1 MDTWGISGSLFLV
14 LYLAQF
20 GVILFVVT
28 LAPRWVLAVPDGRP
42 AVPPRIDAYEAAYL
56 NGGGSLVAATAFSN
70 LLRGGFVANTARRG
84 RWVRLAATRAAPPA

>member
-28 LAPRWVLAVPDGRP
+28 LARRWVLAVRDGQP
-42 AVPPRIDAYEAAYL
+42 SVPPRIDTYEAAYL
-56 NGGGSLVAATAFSN
+56 NGGDSLVATAAISN
-70 LLRGGFVANTARRG
+70 LLRGASCPARP
-84 RWVRLAATRAAPPA
+84 AAGAGSG